1 MDFHLFAW
9 LILVFVVGNF
19 LFFCFAPLKYHL
31 SLRTLRKAL
40 YTLYIGAVTVGLIIG
55 EVSLGNWQFLLTLTG
70 TIIFIDI
77 AVLLTPSILKIWKA
91 EFQYTDYVEN
101 IILTNNKIQKATIKR
116 VVSMSDMIQ
125 NAGEYFENL
134 AEVETDDKK
143 REQLEDYVKLYTEK
157 FGLIFQIWEVN
168 NEAVSMDI
176 LSDQEVQ
183 GLNDEELNA
192 LLTEMGFME
201 GIKTTLNRIDDLNTF
216 DVAEELDSYVNSLY
230 QVEIVSLIKDDAM
243 IIPVFMNEKNVLVV
257 LKTAKGELL
266 EVDGVHVTN
275 LIYLYYSYV

>member
-143 REQLEDYVKLYTEK
+143 KEQLEDYVKLYTEK
-157 FGLIFQIWEVN
+157 FGLTFQIWEVN